1 MIYSAEQAKAVAE
14 AKIEENRKQSWNMVD
29 NLIKI
34 VAEAGQFT
42 TTVKTDDII
51 SYDILESLS
60 ERYEGLGYKCE
71 MFKGTTLS
79 GDAIGS
85 LKISW

>member
-71 MFKGTTLS
+71 IFKGTTLS
-79 GDAIGS
+79 GDTVGS
-85 LKISW
+85 LTISW